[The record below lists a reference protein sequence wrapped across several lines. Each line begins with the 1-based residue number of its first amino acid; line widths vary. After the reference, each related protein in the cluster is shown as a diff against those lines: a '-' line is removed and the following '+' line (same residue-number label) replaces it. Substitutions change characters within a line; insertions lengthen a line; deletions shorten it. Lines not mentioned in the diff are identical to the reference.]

1 MATPSL
7 CSRLSE
13 VTLEKLEQLD
23 EEELRLLAD
32 AVEAERYAA
41 IDERCSRKIAS
52 EKAGPLYWLQN
63 HTKTVDDHALEKGT
77 PPEMPFP
84 KKSYFLPL
92 MDCLLKERRILIP
105 KSREMISS
113 WTICGYVTWLAQ
125 WYGPLT
131 GVIQTVKEEK
141 AKELIRYCTIL
152 AMSQDPQ
159 LLEKHPLAGR
169 TDLRLEWAS
178 GSRIFGIP
186 GGEDQIRMY
195 HPHVVVFDEVAAM
208 VDAEQCWNAAEPVSS
223 QMIGVSTARPGWFA
237 EECESGPEQDETSV
251 QRIVKAK
258 LAKPEQTEA
267 YLTDRQHCYFNG
279 A

>member
-1 MATPSL
+1 MATSSL
-7 CSRLSE
+7 SSRLSE
-13 VTLEKLEQLD
+13 VTLERLEQLD
-23 EEELRLLAD
+23 EEELRLLTD
-32 AVEAERYAA
+32 SVLMERYDA

-52 EKAGPLYWLQN
+52 EQAGPLYWLQN

-84 KKSYFLPL
+84 RKSYFVPL
-92 MDCLLKERRILIP
+92 MDCLLGQRRILIA
-105 KSREMISS
+105 KTREMITS
-113 WTICGYVTWLAQ
+113 WTICGYATWLAQ
-125 WYGPLT
+125 WHGPLT

-152 AMSQDPQ
+152 AESQDAE
-159 LLEKHPLAGR
+159 LLRRHPLASR
-169 TDLRLEWAS
+169 TDLKLEWAS

-195 HPHVVVFDEVAAM
+195 HPHFVVFDEVAAM

-237 EECESGPEQDETSV
+237 EQCQTPLLPETPV
-251 QRIVKAK
+251 QMQQILEKVANRYPYAI
-258 LAKPEQTEA
+258 
-267 YLTDRQHCYFNG
+267 DRRDHDPQG

>member
-1 MATPSL
+1 MATSSL

-13 VTLEKLEQLD
+13 VTLEKLEQLN
-23 EEELRLLAD
+23 EEELRLLAG
-32 AVEAERYAA
+32 AVQAERYAA

-52 EKAGPLYWLQN
+52 EQAGPLYWLQN
-63 HTKTVDDHALEKGT
+63 HTRTVDDHALDKGT

-84 KKSYFLPL
+84 KKSYFVPL
-92 MDCLLKERRILIP
+92 MACLLKERRILIP

-125 WYGPLT
+125 WHGPLT
-131 GVIQTVKEEK
+131 AVIQTVKEDK

-152 AMSQDPQ
+152 ATNQDVQ
-159 LLEKHPLAGR
+159 LLEKHPLASR
-169 TDLRLEWAS
+169 TDLKLEWAS

-237 EECESGPEQDETSV
+237 EECQALEPVETPV
-251 QRIVKAK
+251 RRMVKANLGK
-258 LAKPEQTEA
+258 AP
-267 YLTDRQHCYFNG
+267 YPYPIDRREFEY
-279 A
+279 

>member
-1 MATPSL
+1 MATSSL

-13 VTLEKLEQLD
+13 VALERLEQLD
-23 EEELRLLAD
+23 EEELRALTD
-32 AVEAERYAA
+32 AVLVERYDA
-41 IDERCSRKIAS
+41 IDARCSQKVAS
-52 EKAGPLYWLQN
+52 EQAGPLYWLQN

-77 PPEMPFP
+77 PAQMPFP
-84 KKSYFLPL
+84 QKSYFVPL
-92 MDCLLKERRILIP
+92 MDCLLNKRRILIP

-113 WTICGYVTWLAQ
+113 WTICGYITWLAQ

-152 AMSQDPQ
+152 AESQDAE
-159 LLEKHPLAGR
+159 LLRRHPLASR
-169 TDLRLEWAS
+169 TELKLEWAS

-237 EECESGPEQDETSV
+237 EACQAPLLPE
-251 QRIVKAK
+251 KAVTMQQILEK
-258 LAKPEQTEA
+258 VANRYP
-267 YLTDRQHCYFNG
+267 YPIDRRDYDPQG

>member
-1 MATPSL
+1 MAASL
-7 CSRLSE
+7 CSRLNE
-13 VTLEKLEQLD
+13 IALDRLEQLD
-23 EEELRLLAD
+23 EQELRVLTD
-32 AVEAERYAA
+32 AVLAERYEA
-41 IDERCSRKIAS
+41 IDQRCSQKIAS
-52 EKAGPLYWLQN
+52 EQAGPLYWLQN

-77 PPEMPFP
+77 LPQMPFP
-84 KKSYFLPL
+84 RKSYFVPL
-92 MDCLLKERRILIP
+92 MDALLKSRRLLIC

-125 WYGPLT
+125 WHGPLT

-152 AMSQDPQ
+152 AESQDAQ
-159 LLEKHPLAGR
+159 LLLKHPLASR
-169 TDLRLEWAS
+169 TDLRLEWES
-178 GSRIFGIP
+178 GSRLFGIP

-237 EECESGPEQDETSV
+237 EECEMPPEVANPLSMEV
-251 QRIVKAK
+251 ILEKVKNRY
-258 LAKPEQTEA
+258 P
-267 YLTDRQHCYFNG
+267 YPIDRRNFDLQG
-279 A
+279 AG